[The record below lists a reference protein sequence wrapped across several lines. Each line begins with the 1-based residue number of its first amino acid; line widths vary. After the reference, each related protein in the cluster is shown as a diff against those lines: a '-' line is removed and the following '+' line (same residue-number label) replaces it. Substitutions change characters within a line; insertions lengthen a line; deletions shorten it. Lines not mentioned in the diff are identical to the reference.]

1 MCRNVYN
8 DITHLEVSTSTK
20 NKNQASKELNIFPLN
35 ERTCSLCMK
44 GCNMAKYSFLVEVT
58 FKYFSNI

>member
-8 DITHLEVSTSTK
+8 DITDLEVSKSTK

-44 GCNMAKYSFLVEVT
+44 GVIWQ
-58 FKYFSNI
+58 NIVSW